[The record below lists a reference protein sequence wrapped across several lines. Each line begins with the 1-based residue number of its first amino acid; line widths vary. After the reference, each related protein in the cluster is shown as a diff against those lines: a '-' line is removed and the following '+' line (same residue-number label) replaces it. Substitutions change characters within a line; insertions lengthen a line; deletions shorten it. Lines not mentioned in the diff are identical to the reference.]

1 MRRAS
6 PNPHDWPP
14 RTVILAGAGPG
25 DPDLL
30 TVKAARAIETA
41 EIILHDA
48 LVDYRILALARTAR
62 LVDVGK
68 RCGRHA
74 MSQEA
79 INRALIA
86 AARGGARVL
95 RLKGGDPM
103 VFGRAN
109 EEIAALHA
117 AGLAARIIPGV
128 TAASAASAS
137 LEASLTMRGR
147 ARLVTFLTGHGSD
160 GRLPD
165 QDWAA
170 LARLRSTL
178 AIYMGARHARLIA
191 EHLIEAGLDPATP
204 AAIVCNASRSGE
216 KLWRGRLVDLAD
228 AFGTDDLAAPSL
240 ILIGAALARARCPLQ
255 HGRDLEAPAF
265 VTLPHRPADRRHN
278 ASAAPRGPGF

>member
-1 MRRAS
+1 MRHAS
-6 PNPHDWPP
+6 ANPHDWPP

-30 TVKAARAIETA
+30 TVKAARAIDTA

-48 LVDYRILALARTAR
+48 LVDHRVLALARTAR

-68 RCGRHA
+68 RCGRHT
-74 MSQEA
+74 MSQDA

-86 AARGGARVL
+86 AACGGARVL

-109 EEIAALHA
+109 EEIAALRA
-117 AGLAARIIPGV
+117 AGLEVRIIPGI
-128 TAASAASAS
+128 TAASAAAAS
-137 LEASLTMRGR
+137 LEASLTMRGC

-170 LARLRSTL
+170 LARMRSTL

-191 EHLIEAGLDPATP
+191 EHLIAAGLDPATP
-204 AAIVCNASRSGE
+204 AAIVCNASRAGE
-216 KLWRGRLVDLAD
+216 KLWQGRLVDLAD
-228 AFGTDDLAAPSL
+228 ASGIDDLAAPSL
-240 ILIGAALARARCPLQ
+240 VLIGAALARARCPLQ
-255 HGRDLEAPAF
+255 QGRDLEAPAPP
-265 VTLPHRPADRRHN
+265 TLPHRPADRRGD
-278 ASAAPRGPGF
+278 ARAAPRDCGF